1 MDKTV
6 YTIGHS
12 NHSLSEFIKILV
24 DNKINCLCDVRSTP
38 YSKYTPQFNREN
50 LKEQLKLDNILYL
63 EFDKEFG
70 ARRTEHNLITNGVVD
85 FEKVAL
91 DPLFKSG
98 ILRIQNGLEK
108 NFKIALMCS
117 EKDPIDCHRNILC
130 ARNLQKNGIDIV
142 HILYD
147 GKQEANTI
155 TEKRLVEKYSDNN
168 DKRKKIQGT
177 SIEIDV
183 DGNFIY
189 SDEEFD
195 NEMFL
200 NVVYKR
206 AEKAIAFR
214 SEEIEK

>member
-1 MDKTV
+1 MEKTV

-12 NHSLSEFIKILV
+12 NHSLSEFVKILI
-24 DNKINCLCDVRSTP
+24 DNEINCLCDVRSTP
-38 YSKYTPQFNREN
+38 YSKFTPQFNRES
-50 LKEQLKLDNILYL
+50 LKEKLKMENILYL

-70 ARRTEHNLITNGVVD
+70 ARRTEQSLLTNGVVD

-98 ILRIQNGLEK
+98 ILRIQNGLDK
-108 NFKIALMCS
+108 CFKIALMCS

-130 ARNLQKNGIDIV
+130 ARNLQKNGVDIV

-147 GKQEANTI
+147 GKQEENSI
-155 TEKRLVEKYSDNN
+155 TEKRLVEKYSDSN
-168 DKRKKIQGT
+168 DKQKKIQGT

-183 DGNFIY
+183 DGNFVFT
-189 SDEEFD
+189 DEGFNSEI
-195 NEMFL
+195 FL
-200 NVVYKR
+200 NMIYKR

-214 SEEIEK
+214 TEEID